1 MSPGAS
7 LEQGKITDIFRM
19 VMTMIVRIIVTGLL
33 LRNATLLMKMKMIN
47 LNKMRNPR
55 RVLTRSSSLSI
66 LRRTSQFLIQ
76 ARR

>member
-7 LEQGKITDIFRM
+7 LEQGKITDSFRM

-33 LRNATLLMKMKMIN
+33 LRNATLLMKKKMIN

>member
-1 MSPGAS
+1 M
-7 LEQGKITDIFRM
+7 EQGKITDSFRM

-33 LRNATLLMKMKMIN
+33 LRNATLLMKKKMTN
-47 LNKMRNPR
+47 LNKMRNQR